1 MNRWIFSLALT
12 VFLALTAGSS
22 GLSHPGGSPGE
33 DGDPQAESVPL
44 PKPDMKGMTTEE
56 AIGARRSIRRYSA
69 EPLTLRELS
78 QLLFSAQ
85 GITGHRGSFPL
96 RAAPSAG
103 ALYPIELYVVV
114 NNVRHLQQGLYH
126 YSSQRHALDLV
137 KADDY
142 RARISRCC
150 LHQDFVGQ
158 AAVALVMTAI
168 FHRTTDRYGQRGNRY
183 VYMEAGHIS
192 QNIYLQTTSL
202 GLGSVAVGAFND
214 EKLNTLLGVD
224 GQEEMAIYVHAVGKR
239 AAELE

>member
-1 MNRWIFSLALT
+1 
-12 VFLALTAGSS
+12 V
-22 GLSHPGGSPGE
+22 
-33 DGDPQAESVPL
+33 
-44 PKPDMKGMTTEE
+44 
-56 AIGARRSIRRYSA
+56 
-69 EPLTLRELS
+69 
-78 QLLFSAQ
+78 
-85 GITGHRGSFPL
+85 GSFPL

-114 NNVRHLQQGLYH
+114 NNVRYLQQGLYH
-126 YSSQRHALDLV
+126 YSSRRHALDLV
-137 KADDY
+137 KTDDY
-142 RARISRCC
+142 RARITRCC
-150 LHQDFVGQ
+150 LHQDFVGR

-192 QNIYLQTTSL
+192 QNIYLQAASL

-239 AAELE
+239 VAELE